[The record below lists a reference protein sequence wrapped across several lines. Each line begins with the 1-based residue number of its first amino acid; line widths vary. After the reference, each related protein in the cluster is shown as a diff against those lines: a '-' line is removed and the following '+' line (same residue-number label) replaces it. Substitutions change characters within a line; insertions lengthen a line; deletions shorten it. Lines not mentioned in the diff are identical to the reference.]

1 MVCYGVLMEFRM
13 KRGIGRE
20 DSGVGGP
27 LKGLA
32 RGHQDA
38 EARTVSL
45 KPVPIDEIFEIEA
58 RTVGVGTVE
67 ADGLRRRYGE
77 FIGRFVDG
85 IMAEYGNA
93 GTVELSSGREASLL
107 AGIMNAFHGLG
118 TSYGERSRMI
128 EAMGD
133 GRFNCYSSS
142 ILVSDAM
149 VRLGVPTGI
158 ATMPNHV
165 LPVTRR
171 HMVETTLGPR
181 DAVLPIR
188 MLDAEY
194 SLVQRIGVDGLLGI
208 AWNNYGTA
216 LMEKGIVIP
225 ALRAYDRA
233 LAMIPGHV
241 GFLFNKGILLFDA
254 GFTEDARRVYKELLM
269 GGSSAAPPHAWQ
281 RISMAMLMI
290 GDIKG
295 ALNACAMAADEDPGD
310 KVAAGIRELLL
321 AMVEEKEQ

>member
-1 MVCYGVLMEFRM
+1 MACYGVLMEFRM
-13 KRGIGRE
+13 KRGMGKE
-20 DSGVGGP
+20 DSGAGGL
-27 LKGLA
+27 LKGLV
-32 RGHQDA
+32 RGDRA
-38 EARTVSL
+38 SGSVVSL
-45 KPVPIDEIFEIEA
+45 KPVPVDEIFEIEA
-58 RTVGVGTVE
+58 RTVGIGAAE

-149 VRLGVPTGI
+149 VRLGVPVDI

-165 LPVTRR
+165 LPVALR
-171 HMVETTLGPR
+171 HMIETTLEPR
-181 DAVLPIR
+181 DAVLPIS
-188 MLDAEY
+188 MLDTRY
-194 SLVQRIGVDGLLGI
+194 SLVRRVGVDGLLGI

-216 LMEKGIVIP
+216 LVEKGMVVP
-225 ALRAYDRA
+225 ALKAYDRA

-254 GFTEDARRVYKELLM
+254 GFTEDARRVYKELLR
-269 GGSSAAPPHAWQ
+269 GDSPTVPPHAWQ

-295 ALNACAMAADEDPGD
+295 ALNACAMAAEEEPGD
-310 KVAAGIRELLL
+310 RVAAGIRELLL
-321 AMVEEKEQ
+321 AMVEENEQ